1 MSKVN
6 SILDQRLGKAKG
18 TAKMAALAVQRS
30 EGQLSSFAGIF
41 GGGKLPAEDQ
51 ALIEEILVR
60 YGDHDTA
67 DEEDLRDLT
76 TLTSEVRAINNQ
88 AAILHGERIKRAQ
101 DLLKS
106 YREGAFTAWLI
117 AAYGNRQTPYNFLQ
131 YYLFYQAV
139 PKPLHVQVE
148 SLPRQAVYTLASRQG
163 DLEDKISLLQTCKG
177 QTKEEILA
185 KIRDTFPLK
194 DKDLR
199 HENIYKKSLNTLH
212 RLHQML
218 RRRRLIAPHDKT
230 ALLEA
235 LADLTH
241 FIEKLPSR

>member
-6 SILDQRLGKAKG
+6 SILDQRLGKGTG

-30 EGQLSSFAGIF
+30 EGKLSSFSGIF
-41 GGGKLPAEDQ
+41 GGGNLPAQDQ
-51 ALIEEILVR
+51 ALLEELLIR
-60 YGDHDTA
+60 YGEHDTA
-67 DEEDLRDLT
+67 DEEDLRDLV

-101 DLLKS
+101 ELLKT

-117 AAYGNRQTPYNFLQ
+117 TAYGNRQTPYNFLQ

-139 PKPLHVQVE
+139 PKPLHSQVE
-148 SLPRQAVYTLASRQG
+148 ALPRQAVYTLASRQG
-163 DLEDKISLLQTCKG
+163 ELQDKISLLRTCQG

-194 DKDLR
+194 EKDLR
-199 HENIYKKSLNTLH
+199 HENIYKKSLTTLH

-218 RRRRLIAPHDKT
+218 RRRRSIPSDDKT
-230 ALLEA
+230 SLLEA
-235 LADLTH
+235 LEDLTN
-241 FIEKLPSR
+241 FIQKLPSR